1 MYLGSGW
8 LQGMSSDSSRGYKI
22 INNFSIKIQKQLT
35 FLNIFTFSW
44 FSALDG
50 TAAKAGLD
58 DNDDDEELARTELP
72 NAPRYFLFLNIFYE
86 ESPVFIE
93 TLIFE

>member
-8 LQGMSSDSSRGYKI
+8 LQGMSSDSSRDYKI
-22 INNFSIKIQKQLT
+22 INNFSIKIQKKNNWI
-35 FLNIFTFSW
+35 FLESSFTFSC

-86 ESPVFIE
+86 ESPKKKK
-93 TLIFE
+93 T